1 MKRYRVSGTQRVAGH
16 EPGDEFS
23 ASYSEAHESYLL
35 TGGHLELVKKE
46 PKHKGSAKRADGPD
60 DGGDEP
66 AASPQTT
73 TEDDSPRR
81 Q

>member
-16 EPGDEFS
+16 EPGDEFT
-23 ASYSEAHESYLL
+23 ASYSEEHELYLL
-35 TGGHLELVKKE
+35 TGGHLQLVKAK
-46 PKHKGSAKRADGPD
+46 PHRGSAKHADGQD

-73 TEDDSPRR
+73 TEDQSS
-81 Q
+81 